1 MYSWEKDYNSYKY
14 ESIQH
19 GYEID
24 YQDEEELEP
33 TEISLDAM
41 LNDEEEELELEEIY

>member
-1 MYSWEKDYNSYKY
+1 MYSWERNTNSYKY

-24 YQDEEELEP
+24 YLDDEEQEP
-33 TEISLDAM
+33 TEFSLDAI
-41 LNDEEEELELEEIY
+41 LEEEQEELELEEIY